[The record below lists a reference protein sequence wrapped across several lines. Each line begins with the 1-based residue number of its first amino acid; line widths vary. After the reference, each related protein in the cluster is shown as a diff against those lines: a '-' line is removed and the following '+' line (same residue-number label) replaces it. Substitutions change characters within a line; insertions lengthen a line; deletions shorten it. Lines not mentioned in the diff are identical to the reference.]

1 MTVVQLPWMPHRL
14 PPLPT
19 PPEFSFKTPLVRQT
33 HTEARAPAVLAIE
46 LVPQSEPDCQCHH
59 ITLCLFSSTNPR
71 LPILGSICHGS
82 YSGFLHMVKEH
93 PTKLMFGLKQWL
105 FFQYKGK
112 NVCEWDISDT
122 IQSQSAYREKQ
133 SDFFMALC
141 RWHFKLPALYLFVSI
156 HFAWLLRKNLC
167 KSI

>member
-1 MTVVQLPWMPHRL
+1 MLVWAEQGFSGQCSFLNCPSQTLLSNYIFFFLSSSHDCGAPSMNA
-14 PPLPT
+14 PPSPTTT

-33 HTEARAPAVLAIE
+33 HTEARASAVLAIE

-112 NVCEWDISDT
+112 NVCE
-122 IQSQSAYREKQ
+122 
-133 SDFFMALC
+133 
-141 RWHFKLPALYLFVSI
+141 
-156 HFAWLLRKNLC
+156 
-167 KSI
+167 